1 MSNDEITR
9 LRTALDAATSYIFAL
24 EGQKETVV
32 ARARRSYEAALA
44 ALDQLDVSPTM
55 GRCPDCGNPDRYC
68 DCPDRTPGIGGDE

>member
-44 ALDQLDVSPTM
+44 ALDKLDVSPT
-55 GRCPDCGNPDRYC
+55 
-68 DCPDRTPGIGGDE
+68 IGGQADE